1 MLICCMGQEFYWFR
15 SSMAVLALSCF
26 PGDIDSF
33 PHFTHVWVKHL
44 WFAPV
49 VLHAWTL
56 WDVCTTLWDVRE
68 ACIGINLIREF
79 FLSLV
84 NFPLEEHKQL
94 LTWQTCVYILRYFY
108 NEGAS
113 FLLLPVLWICC
124 RSCDYDIES
133 GKVCNYRMNKQFQFE
148 QI

>member
-1 MLICCMGQEFYWFR
+1 MLHGTRVLLIQTLYGCLSSLLFSRRYWLI
-15 SSMAVLALSCF
+15 S
-26 PGDIDSF
+26 
-33 PHFTHVWVKHL
+33 T
-44 WFAPV
+44 
-49 VLHAWTL
+49 LHTRVNKTSL
-56 WDVCTTLWDVRE
+56 VCTSCAACLDSMWDVRE

-124 RSCDYDIES
+124 RSCNCDIES
-133 GKVCNYRMNKQFQFE
+133 GKVCNYGMNKQFQFE
-148 QI
+148 RI